1 MGLSFLLKNFL
12 RGIENYFV
20 IVVRE
25 VIEMDIELA
34 VQSVQAGKETDY
46 KYIVTY
52 YENKIYTT
60 VFRIVRQHDIAQ
72 DLVQEIFIKV
82 FYNLHKYKAVGS
94 FNAWLYRIVVNQCY
108 DYLRKQPKQSILE
121 EIEFIEKQY
130 PENMILQ
137 KEQLHQLDQLLHQLD
152 KTEYFILLLRYVNE
166 LSYDEISEVL
176 EIPLNE
182 VRNKLHRS
190 KRKLRQ
196 LATTKG
202 GYFHEMQ

>member
-1 MGLSFLLKNFL
+1 
-12 RGIENYFV
+12 
-20 IVVRE
+20 
-25 VIEMDIELA
+25 MDIELA
-34 VQSVQAGKETDY
+34 VKNVQSGSETDY
-46 KYIVTY
+46 TYIMTY

-60 VFRIVRQHDIAQ
+60 VFRLVCQHDTAQ

-108 DYLRKQPKQSILE
+108 DYLRKQSKQPLHG
-121 EIEFIEKQY
+121 EIESIEIQS
-130 PENMILQ
+130 PENKILQ
-137 KEQLHQLDQLLHQLD
+137 KEQLQQLDQLLHQLD
-152 KTEYFILLLRYVNE
+152 KTEYLILLLRYINE

-176 EIPLNE
+176 QIPLNE

-190 KRKLRQ
+190 KCKLRQ
-196 LATTKG
+196 LATKKG